1 MIHIFGLKLQEIQ
14 HHAKYGD
21 PNLVVGGRWMIGRLM
36 DDRRRRWRRCMVEA
50 STNMS
55 VSVVTT
61 VVRHGEEQRREED
74 KKLK

>member
-1 MIHIFGLKLQEIQ
+1 
-14 HHAKYGD
+14 
-21 PNLVVGGRWMIGRLM
+21 MIGRLM

-61 VVRHGEEQRREED
+61 VVRHGEEQRREEN
-74 KKLK
+74 KKLKFGSVELI